1 MTQLKR
7 WKTYTG
13 TFKGINGKGDI
24 RIEIADYKVVGLI
37 CNKEIPKDIKV
48 DENYCKE
55 NIKEV
60 VITQIDEKGAISL
73 STKEFLEKKVEKYK
87 VGQIYIAKKVEQIY
101 IAKVTNKNSRPCFV
115 ELQQEGITARLEK
128 NEDLNEDGFIIVEV
142 SKVNKEKGQIT
153 VKIRHLGF
161 ISAQTC
167 VGYSI
172 QHSNEQILLKKGD
185 CNGNNFQIG
194 DWVSFLLEIEKVNEG
209 EQRLVATDPKYQT
222 YYGLILESQF
232 YKKIDYLV
240 LDIET
245 NREKEITELAFIKE
259 GCEYS
264 YKDGE
269 IESGL
274 EKLKEKLK
282 EKPIIVGHNIRVFDL
297 EILKDKGIII
307 EDSIPIWDSLEW
319 ETLLK
324 PCRYS
329 YALKTEHTALADT
342 KLTEMLFFNQLGR
355 LLQLKGTK
363 VKEYTDLEEFL
374 PDTLKQIIE
383 DFQDPILHTIY
394 PKLLEKEHFFEELKP
409 IADETK
415 KNIDSIYGKNLIIA
429 PKRIWSRL
437 SQHIKLRFPNIPS
450 DLDVDDYKK
459 IDEKKLEDL
468 KGKKST
474 ILKRYLKNIKTPII
488 ANLPY
493 YVRSIYF
500 TDEELKNYVSDSDI
514 DTNTNDCIDIE
525 YLSHINKNDYKNI
538 YIIGSELEDRL
549 HKHKFNE
556 EFSYS
561 ELLEKLPITIVP
573 SKITPLNISDLKNL
587 GLKNEEEIQYIQTA
601 WAEEQPSG
609 KYAIFANYKYD
620 EYIQKYLKD
629 TKTQDIT
636 WELSGE
642 SNEEI
647 KPTRVLTKKSFEE
660 LKDRVYPTSKLRQK
674 YWLYQFKIL
683 RRIHEQNPNLPII
696 YVLNE
701 IEKKAEIE
709 EYAKKLG
716 FNIPKD
722 GTYFR
727 KLEYIKGYNNGL
739 LIISKEEFVNIISL
753 YKTDTPYCFVWD
765 NMDIDRYM
773 VIWNTA
779 DYHECI
785 LKAWPI
791 YEHYY
796 SLVKANH
803 SDTKFYIIDPYL
815 DEYND
820 NYEICRC
827 NEVYK
832 LWDNIG
838 DYNEEL
844 EVAKDIFKG
853 SQADEETCGYKLED
867 ITEKLRKTFI
877 GEHDWYEEQKPILKY
892 MMEREGDC
900 LVSLPTGGGKS
911 VLFQVPTIGRSKYI
925 TKRLSLVVTPLKA
938 LMQDQVED
946 IQAKGF
952 IKNVDYLSG
961 DRTQLDQ
968 QDIYRRIENGD
979 LILLYITPE
988 RFRVRSFKQALLHR
1002 IEADGGL
1009 EYIVFDEA
1017 HCISQWG
1024 QDFRPD
1030 YNYALE
1036 ESIRLRGKY
1045 DIKIALFSATVT
1057 KQVEKE
1063 LSSFFGKEKLH
1074 LLGETSKPIKDHIS
1088 ITFNNETADRI
1099 KSIQEYIINNKI
1111 DFTKSCMLIFCQRQ
1125 NECLEVSEALN
1136 TLCKDSENKDLKNL
1150 YNHIDYYHA
1159 GLDAIQRNE
1168 KYKRLKNDL
1177 NDENRIKILCT
1188 TKAFGMGM
1196 DIPNVHYLV
1205 HYNPPAVIEDY
1216 LQEVGRAGRNK
1227 ASYNEV
1233 FGKEKIPALCLATKK
1248 DFEILKERQHKGM
1261 LLWSDLTE
1269 CRDAIESYINKF
1281 TTIDQAKNS
1290 PVVVPFNVWEKEDN
1304 STASRLAF
1312 YWLEH
1317 LGYINLRFFDQAH
1330 LKIEKKKDAEDNELL
1345 KNLTKLG
1352 EYLYSIRIL
1361 KDKMKMSL
1369 SMLIDTII
1377 ENQKKDLISLEE
1389 TIKCTITPRRTYE
1402 TKWYIEKSAKEKIAL
1417 GIIFNILR
1425 SILRNTKT
1433 EYTVNDVAQECEKIF
1448 QEQINGNYE
1457 YMPWKPKEDIKI
1469 EWAVTKK
1476 ETFKK
1481 DLISRAPH
1489 NVFSI
1494 IGKIPGIKVGK
1505 EYKEDNIVYKV
1516 EKENTNWEDYI
1527 QKLEEDCLSFV
1538 KYVNDN
1544 KEIQWSKYL
1553 VEENLKFR
1561 YFNTILE
1568 VLSELAYIEHTPLI
1582 SSGIEVILNDKFES
1596 KIDNENREEFDN
1608 RARMKYARLACMNVF
1623 SNLPLQEQSD
1633 YIGKYTQCGEYN
1645 DFLSLVEEKDK
1656 EVYSELLETAL
1667 KEKEDVLNE
1676 EQKQIYNCS
1685 KDNHIDVLAGPGSGK
1700 TFLLILR
1707 CAKLIYREQVK
1718 PEEILVL
1725 AYNRAVVEELK
1736 KRLDDIFKGIGMGSI
1751 VRNLSVYTF
1760 AGLAKKC
1767 IGKDFDIKKDN
1778 WEKEFVEGIKEIDLK
1793 KQFPEIKYILIDEF
1807 QDINQNRLDLIFEL
1821 NKIYSNAKFFTIGD
1835 KNQSIYGFDRVSS
1848 LGNKDGS
1855 DNKDGSLDNY
1865 AKLLGPDYYYSQL
1878 KEKLNPKEF
1887 NLSVNYRSYQKIL
1900 EIASKYLPENV
1911 NIKAFQEET
1920 KECAIVSDCKDD
1932 SWKEDLEKCI
1942 NELKN
1947 STDIKTIAVL
1957 FRTNSEVYSAYSYI
1971 LECLPED
1978 SFKLRIQG
1986 AGRSESWRT
1995 REIYDLILYL
2005 RAEENATVDLE
2016 KIKKYI
2022 SEKIDNCKA
2031 WDKYNLDLAY
2041 TLVLYFLKE
2050 KEDIPSTNSEL
2061 ADYIIDIADNSGHI
2075 YKIYDKFKNER
2086 ILKEE
2091 KKIDVVLTTMHKV
2104 KGLEFDAVFIAPSTE
2119 NLPLIEHKENNEE
2132 AIMADI
2138 QEEKRL
2144 LYVACTRAK
2153 KYLHV
2158 YEGEREKSILENE
2171 KRSLKSISSESKP
2184 IFSIKDQRL
2193 ENYYLSFA
2201 GSEDYFEIN
2210 NYIRENVKKGDEVVI
2225 EYPFIRH
2232 KNKRIGRLSDNCKRG
2247 GVAKEGFFVSDI
2259 SVWRCEEN
2267 DPKYRWTEE
2276 AIKQG
2281 YVYVVQIAGSGIIKK

>member
-1 MTQLKR
+1 MTQLKP
-7 WKTYTG
+7 WETYTG
-13 TFKGINGKGDI
+13 TFKGINGNRDI
-24 RIEIADYKVVGLI
+24 RVEIAPKKVGLI
-37 CNKEIPKDIKV
+37 ANAEIPKDIEV
-48 DENYCKE
+48 DEDYCKE

-60 VITQIDEKGAISL
+60 VITKIDEKGAISL

-87 VGQIYIAKKVEQIY
+87 VGQIYIAK
-101 IAKVTNKNSRPCFV
+101 VTNKNSRPCFV

-128 NEDLNEDGFIIVEV
+128 NADLNEDGFIRVEV
-142 SKVNKEKGQIT
+142 SKVDKEKGQIT

-161 ISAQTC
+161 ISAKTC
-167 VGYSI
+167 VGYTI
-172 QHSNEQILLKKGD
+172 QLSNQTILLREGD
-185 CNGNNFQIG
+185 CNGNNFQMG
-194 DWVSFLLEIEKVNEG
+194 DWVSFSLVIENEG
-209 EQRLVATDPKYQT
+209 KPQLLATDPKYQT

-329 YALKTEHTALADT
+329 YALKTEHQALEDARRTD
-342 KLTEMLFFNQLGR
+342 KLFWNQWGR
-355 LLQLKGTK
+355 ISLLKDEEY
-363 VKEYTDLEEFL
+363 KELEKFV
-374 PDTLKQIIE
+374 PDSLKQIRDNLSKLFPQALVSE
-383 DFQDPILHTIY
+383 LTKKLNEEKFFQDLTPISKETEDEI
-394 PKLLEKEHFFEELKP
+394 EK
-409 IADETK
+409 IANRE
-415 KNIDSIYGKNLIIA
+415 KNLVIA
-429 PKRIWSRL
+429 PQRIWSRL

-500 TDEELKNYVSDSDI
+500 TDEELKSYVSDSDI

-838 DYNEEL
+838 AYNEEL

-877 GEHDWYEEQKPILKY
+877 GDHDWYEEQKPILKY

-1125 NECLEVSEALN
+1125 NECLKVSDALN

-1227 ASYNEV
+1227 ALYNEV

-1417 GIIFNILR
+1417 GIIFNTLR

-1457 YMPWKPKEDIKI
+1457 YMPWEPKEDIKI

-1767 IGKDFDIKKDN
+1767 LGDDFDLNKDG
-1778 WEKEFVEGIKEIDLK
+1778 WEKEFVKRVKIEEHFPKIKH
-1793 KQFPEIKYILIDEF
+1793 ILIDEF
-1807 QDINQNRLDLIFEL
+1807 QDINNNRLDLIFKFLEAIP
-1821 NKIYSNAKFFTIGD
+1821 NVKFFTIGD
-1835 KNQSIYGFDRVSS
+1835 KNQSIYGFERVPKIDPKVDPTEYSTE
-1848 LGNKDGS
+1848 
-1855 DNKDGSLDNY
+1855 Y
-1865 AKLLGPDYYYSQL
+1865 ANLLGPESYYERLHDVL
-1878 KEKLNPKEF
+1878 KPEKF
-1887 NLSVNYRSYQKIL
+1887 NLSINYRSYPKIL
-1900 EIASKYLPENV
+1900 EVTSSYIIPEKLEIRSNKSDEPQDDYAII
-1911 NIKAFQEET
+1911 NDCSNESNLWQKDL
-1920 KECAIVSDCKDD
+1920 KEYM
-1932 SWKEDLEKCI
+1932 EKV
-1942 NELKN
+1942 KN
-1947 STDIKTIAVL
+1947 STKIKNIAVL
-1957 FRTNSEVYSAYSYI
+1957 FRTNNEVYSAYRDI
-1971 LECLPED
+1971 CKDLPEG
-1978 SFKLRIQG
+1978 FKLRIQG
-1986 AGRSESWRT
+1986 AGGGKVWRT

-2005 RAEENATVDLE
+2005 RAEENNEVDLP
-2016 KIKKYI
+2016 KIEKYI
-2022 SEKIDNCKA
+2022 REKIDNCKV

-2041 TLVLYFLKE
+2041 TLVLNYLE
-2050 KEDIPSTNSEL
+2050 NNEERHCNSAL
-2061 ADYIIDIADNSGHI
+2061 ADYIIDIAGSNSNGNL
-2075 YKIYDKFKNER
+2075 YKIYDDFKDSR
-2086 ILKEE
+2086 ILKSESE
-2091 KKIDVVLTTMHKV
+2091 NEIDVVLTTMHKV
-2104 KGLEFDAVFIAPSTE
+2104 KGLEFDAVFVVPSKAS
-2119 NLPLIEHKENNEE
+2119 LPLITDKKDCH
-2132 AIMADI
+2132 AINADI
-2138 QEEKRL
+2138 QEERRL

-2153 KYLHV
+2153 KYLQV
-2158 YEGEREKSILENE
+2158 YKGEREESILINKTYKTNE
-2171 KRSLKSISSESKP
+2171 SQP
-2184 IFSIKDQRL
+2184 IFSIKDQGL
-2193 ENYYLSFA
+2193 GNYYLSFA
-2201 GSEDYFEIN
+2201 ASEDYLEIN

-2247 GVAKEGFFVSDI
+2247 GDVIEGFFVSDV
-2259 SVWRCEEN
+2259 SVWKYDDNTEEYKKN
-2267 DPKYRWTEE
+2267 WSKE

-2281 YVYVVQIAGSGIIKK
+2281 YVYVVQIAGSGTIKK